1 MSGLAIQYDFFEDP
15 RDSEI
20 SALRKQVTEVKA
32 SSDKVRKAMFAR
44 NGELT
49 KRILEV
55 EYRLEA
61 IERGICQ
68 KK

>member
-1 MSGLAIQYDFFEDP
+1 MTNLAIQYDFFEDP

-20 SALRKQVTEVKA
+20 SVLRKQMTEVKS

-49 KRILEV
+49 KRMLEL

-61 IERGICQ
+61 IERGICLKQ
-68 KK
+68 